1 MTADSL
7 IVVRSGGDI
16 ATGTIQKLRRS
27 GFPVLVLEIDHPLR
41 NRGAVLLPPN
51 TIDESEIVLGI
62 TRRVLVVHQ
71 QPVEM

>member
-27 GFPVLVLEIDHPLR
+27 GVQHVPDAQPPPAAAESAPKTKAWPTPLVCRSTE
-41 NRGAVLLPPN
+41 
-51 TIDESEIVLGI
+51 T
-62 TRRVLVVHQ
+62 
-71 QPVEM
+71 